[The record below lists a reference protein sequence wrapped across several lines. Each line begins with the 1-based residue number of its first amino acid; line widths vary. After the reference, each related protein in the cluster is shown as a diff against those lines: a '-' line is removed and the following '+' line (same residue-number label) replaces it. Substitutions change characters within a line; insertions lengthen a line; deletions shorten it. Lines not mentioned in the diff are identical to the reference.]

1 MVSLGG
7 GGGGRR
13 PRAEASVSRHPGR
26 SYRTEAEEAE
36 RRQVWLSNRK
46 LVLVHNIL
54 ADQGIKSYRL
64 GMTEFADLVCPRGRR
79 LCASH

>member
-1 MVSLGG
+1 MEA
-7 GGGGRR
+7 GRW
-13 PRAEASVSRHPGR
+13 PCADVSVSGPPGR
-26 SYRTEAEEAE
+26 SYRTAAEEAE

-64 GMTEFADLVCPRGRR
+64 GMTEFADLVRPRGRR
-79 LCASH
+79 PCASHRGAL